1 MSEAANENKSI
12 NDIKEN
18 KMGTMPINKLLI
30 SMSLPM
36 MISMLV
42 LAMYNVVD
50 SVFVSKISENALTA
64 VSLVFPL
71 QTFMIAVGSGIGVG
85 INALV
90 SRNLGAKD
98 MKAVNQSATNGIF
111 IVACSYI
118 IFLLIGIFFAK
129 GFITAQTKDAE
140 IVKYGSS
147 YLRICCVCAFACFT
161 QMTFERL
168 LQSTGKTIYTM
179 ITQLTG
185 AVINII
191 LDPIFIFGLFGA
203 PRMEVAGA
211 AIATITGQFVAGVL
225 AIIFNLKKNKE
236 IQLSFKGFIPN
247 GHTITKILYIG
258 IPSIIMSSMGSIM
271 TFCMNKLLI
280 AFVTTTAAAVFG
292 VYFKLQSFVF
302 MPVFGLNN
310 GMVPIVA
317 YNLGARNKQRLVG
330 TVKLSMLYAF
340 VIMLIGLAIMQT
352 IPDKLLLLFNASD
365 HMLEIGVPALK
376 TISLSFIFAGFC
388 VISLSLFQALGN
400 GILSAGV
407 SFARQLIV
415 LIPVAYLIC
424 KTGHSDK
431 VWYAFTIAEVVSVS
445 LCMVSLRYMYKK
457 VINKI

>member
-1 MSEAANENKSI
+1 VSEAANENKSI
-12 NDIKEN
+12 DDIKEN

-64 VSLVFPL
+64 VSLVYPL
-71 QTFMIAVGSGIGVG
+71 QMFMIAVGSGIGVG

-211 AIATITGQFVAGVL
+211 AIATITGQLVAGVL

-236 IQLSFKGFIPN
+236 IQLNFKGFIPN
-247 GHTITKILYIG
+247 GHTISKILYIG

-352 IPDKLLLLFNASD
+352 IPDKLLLLFNASN